1 MNLDVGKTITVYA
14 SNLIEH
20 YPLIQRSN
28 GITMSS
34 QVHISDIGRVR
45 YILAQN
51 IEKDG

>member
-34 QVHISDIGRVR
+34 QVRKYIYQILDEYDIYLR
-45 YILAQN
+45 
-51 IEKDG
+51 KT